1 MGNQRGSKCAAH
13 MADLLALELY
23 LISLISQLLYM
34 LVSMLPMHGEAHC
47 SLLGFWLPSIS
58 RWKRLHGRSFCC
70 LCDQDLDKG
79 NFSNVGCSSMSCW
92 TLFSN
97 KQVFLL
103 SHLWLTKE
111 TSQSYI
117 RFLFACLSRDLL
129 TGCQSLCPNV
139 HLLNAV
145 LLAGLDAC
153 PNCDCEFVVNLCY
166 LQSILLVAKLFLTCQ
181 QWLWRIDHFTLVDSW
196 GWVWG

>member
-1 MGNQRGSKCAAH
+1 MCSTHGWSSSIRIVPDFTHFTITVHACLYVANAWRGTLFTTWVLAAFNIK
-13 MADLLALELY
+13 MEEAAWQIFLL
-23 LISLISQLLYM
+23 SLWSTSGQ
-34 LVSMLPMHGEAHC
+34 
-47 SLLGFWLPSIS
+47 
-58 RWKRLHGRSFCC
+58 
-70 LCDQDLDKG
+70 G

-117 RFLFACLSRDLL
+117 QYLFACLSRDLL

-145 LLAGLDAC
+145 LLTGLDAC

-181 QWLWRIDHFTLVDSW
+181 QWPWRIDHFTLVDSW